1 MKKIGW
7 MAAAGLLALTAGAET
22 GITIGPAPAIPVN
35 RRVFGNNQLAY
46 QNAGNTATGGNHNS
60 YDKGYGVWDPVKDAP
75 VPEMA
80 GFARSAGMTVQ
91 RFPGGCGT
99 HFFDWKKAVGTP
111 AERPNQ
117 RFALPEFLRFC
128 EATGA
133 EPVITL
139 ADYAGTAAEAAEL
152 VEYLNAPDDGRH
164 PWAARRAAD
173 GRKEPWNVVW
183 FECGNETY
191 HGNHRKGAESRTMP
205 SQEYAAR
212 YREFRRAMRAVDPK
226 VRLGAVWHRGEW
238 NRVLLEQAGAEID
251 FFIPH
256 IYVGGYSGNDGNP
269 PPETLFRIMFGGVRM
284 VSEMLKEFRQE
295 LEAAGMPGGKPL
307 AVTEFNCHFGQ
318 EKPAPYRLSLGGALI
333 CAEILRQFLYNP
345 DVLMANYWQFAN
357 EYWGMIRGYEAPYRE
372 RPAYRMQKLFHRY
385 LLDELLTPEVAA
397 PLFDAPGGYGVPK
410 AAGKATRAGE
420 GEHSANL
427 LPVQKW
433 RFLDG
438 GLSGKVEQHEHA
450 DGTLEVV
457 FRDGSDI
464 NYYHAAKLMPAYPL
478 YGYRVT
484 AEVRTEGLEN
494 ATGAALQIGDGR
506 GFNATRSCAGTEG
519 VKSAEWQTVSAV
531 YTPLVDTDSLII
543 QARRM
548 AGGSPGRMFIRNV
561 RVTQTLPEN
570 LGASP
575 LVEATVSRSKDGRKL
590 AFVLINKSLDAAE
603 PVTLAIPAAAKAKA
617 ETLTGPSVAAT
628 NEDDPECVA
637 VRPLAVELRK
647 EAVTLQLP
655 PCSLT
660 GVEVE
665 L

>member
-22 GITIGPAPAIPVN
+22 RITIGPAPAIPVN

-205 SQEYAAR
+205 SQEYAVR

-226 VRLGAVWHRGEW
+226 VRLGAVWHR
-238 NRVLLEQAGAEID
+238 
-251 FFIPH
+251 
-256 IYVGGYSGNDGNP
+256 
-269 PPETLFRIMFGGVRM
+269 
-284 VSEMLKEFRQE
+284 
-295 LEAAGMPGGKPL
+295 
-307 AVTEFNCHFGQ
+307 
-318 EKPAPYRLSLGGALI
+318 ALI
-333 CAEILRQFLYNP
+333 LY
-345 DVLMANYWQFAN
+345 
-357 EYWGMIRGYEAPYRE
+357 
-372 RPAYRMQKLFHRY
+372 
-385 LLDELLTPEVAA
+385 
-397 PLFDAPGGYGVPK
+397 
-410 AAGKATRAGE
+410 
-420 GEHSANL
+420 S
-427 LPVQKW
+427 
-433 RFLDG
+433 
-438 GLSGKVEQHEHA
+438 
-450 DGTLEVV
+450 
-457 FRDGSDI
+457 
-464 NYYHAAKLMPAYPL
+464 
-478 YGYRVT
+478 
-484 AEVRTEGLEN
+484 
-494 ATGAALQIGDGR
+494 
-506 GFNATRSCAGTEG
+506 
-519 VKSAEWQTVSAV
+519 
-531 YTPLVDTDSLII
+531 
-543 QARRM
+543 
-548 AGGSPGRMFIRNV
+548 
-561 RVTQTLPEN
+561 
-570 LGASP
+570 
-575 LVEATVSRSKDGRKL
+575 
-590 AFVLINKSLDAAE
+590 
-603 PVTLAIPAAAKAKA
+603 
-617 ETLTGPSVAAT
+617 
-628 NEDDPECVA
+628 
-637 VRPLAVELRK
+637 
-647 EAVTLQLP
+647 
-655 PCSLT
+655 
-660 GVEVE
+660 
-665 L
+665 